1 MYGLRAYA
9 FSGTAVVGCAT
20 GLRHAGCARCVIL
33 LQSSPCCDSWQRQVV
48 HLWSPCWSPF
58 GCMLL
63 QSSVRAELCQCR
75 FWSFAVRSLFSYM
88 PSKFWRTGSS
98 LGCMF
103 HAPLAVLPEGALNVH
118 PFCWAPSGRMLCSP
132 FVYAPPHASG
142 VLCCTASSGI
152 FVSLSHV
159 RCVLSLLSGPSR
171 ASVALRGCSLLCQ
184 AVPTGKSVSLSHVRC
199 VLSLLSDPSRASVAL
214 RGCSLLRRTVPSNL
228 PHYEITVYILYH
240 APS

>member
-1 MYGLRAYA
+1 MLQDGRLMRRPALSCSTPQPVQRAAHRWPCKLGRASSTMRERMFVENGSGVRTMYGLRAYA

-118 PFCWAPSGRMLCSP
+118 PFC
-132 FVYAPPHASG
+132 
-142 VLCCTASSGI
+142 
-152 FVSLSHV
+152 
-159 RCVLSLLSGPSR
+159 
-171 ASVALRGCSLLCQ
+171 
-184 AVPTGKSVSLSHVRC
+184 
-199 VLSLLSDPSRASVAL
+199 
-214 RGCSLLRRTVPSNL
+214 
-228 PHYEITVYILYH
+228 
-240 APS
+240 